1 MDIEYEV
8 DGLVLRAKTWG
19 NKNGYPVLGLHGWLD
34 NACTFDKI
42 APLFSPD
49 IYFIAIDLAGHGLS
63 DHRDA
68 NSSYYLWDYAA
79 DVLKV
84 LDVLGHKKISVI
96 AHSMGTGIAC
106 VLASAIS
113 SVIEKMVFIDGLG
126 PPFVAQK
133 EEEVVIN
140 FYRAIRQLRM
150 AKKTKL
156 YGFSS
161 PETAQFSSVTAAIED
176 RVNNPIGK
184 ISHNAVA
191 NLLNRALV
199 KLPNGY
205 RWSHDPR
212 IVLPERYRITES
224 QAQAFIQAITC
235 QTLIVLGKQGLFSK
249 GMFKARL
256 SKFQQGKIH
265 WMEGGHHLHLEESHD
280 KIALL
285 INEFLQKEINNENY

>member
-1 MDIEYEV
+1 MEIEYEV
-8 DGLVLRAKTWG
+8 EGLVLRAKTWG
-19 NKNGYPVLGLHGWLD
+19 DKNGYPVLGLHGWLD
-34 NACTFDKI
+34 NACTFDRV
-42 APLFSPD
+42 APLLSPD

-68 NSSYYLWDYAA
+68 NSSYYLWDYAT

-84 LDVLGHKKISVI
+84 LDVLGYKKISVV

-106 VLASAIS
+106 ILASAIP

-133 EEEVVIN
+133 EEEVVVN

-161 PETAQFSSVTAAIED
+161 PETAQFSSVEAAIED
-176 RVNNPIGK
+176 RVHNPIGK

-199 KLPNGY
+199 KLPDGY

-212 IVLPERYRITES
+212 IVLSECYRITES

-235 QTLIVLGKQGLFSK
+235 QTQIILGKQGLFSQ

-256 SKFQQGKIH
+256 NKFQKCQIH
-265 WMEGGHHLHLEESHD
+265 WMAGGHHLHLEEQHD
-280 KIALL
+280 EIALL
-285 INEFLQKEINNENY
+285 INEFLKKK